1 MINILTGETPTSL
14 DLKALYL
21 KNTSAEEAL
30 KKTLATKWV
39 YDYEFKD

>member
-1 MINILTGETPTSL
+1 MINISIGENPTSL

-39 YDYEFKD
+39 YDYEIKN